1 MKPYFLQEPDDITA
15 MDGEDILLEC
25 EVGGDPNPTVL
36 WHREDGSLPHGRT
49 RCVLTRF
56 RPVKKKLKCPI
67 LYFALVK
74 AEDIKQTSM
83 LSCVVSDKKELYL
96 PSIKTIL

>member
-56 RPVKKKLKCPI
+56 RLMKK
-67 LYFALVK
+67 V
-74 AEDIKQTSM
+74 
-83 LSCVVSDKKELYL
+83 L
-96 PSIKTIL
+96 PNMTTKSE